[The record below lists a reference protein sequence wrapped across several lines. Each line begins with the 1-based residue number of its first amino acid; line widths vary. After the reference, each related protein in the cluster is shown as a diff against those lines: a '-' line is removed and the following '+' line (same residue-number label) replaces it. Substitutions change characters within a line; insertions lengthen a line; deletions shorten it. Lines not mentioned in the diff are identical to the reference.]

1 MPGPVR
7 LVEQGGEEQVFYASG
22 GFLEVQRDVVTI
34 LADTAL
40 RAADVD
46 EAAAE
51 EARKSAEEALA
62 NQSGELDYG
71 RASAQLAEA
80 AAQLAT
86 LRKLKPGQGEADR
99 SSSKNRHPG
108 GFFVFYSP
116 LAMMQLAL
124 EGDVVSSEDPKLELY
139 WPRARVAYALPQA
152 QGPASAGGQATA

>member
-1 MPGPVR
+1 MAMTIHCDIVSAEAQIYSGLVELLVATGSEGELGICYGHAPLLTALVPGPVR

-62 NQSGELDYG
+62 NKV
-71 RASAQLAEA
+71 ASWTTVARQRSWQRRQPACD
-80 AAQLAT
+80 
-86 LRKLKPGQGEADR
+86 LRKLKT
-99 SSSKNRHPG
+99 
-108 GFFVFYSP
+108 
-116 LAMMQLAL
+116 
-124 EGDVVSSEDPKLELY
+124 
-139 WPRARVAYALPQA
+139 RAGR
-152 QGPASAGGQATA
+152 G